1 MKKGQAFDRL
11 PRGKDD
17 SKCRTYAEAIPYLPC
32 LLCYDRGT
40 TGSAMVGLVLASK
53 STLMMGLARVLMLAL

>member
-1 MKKGQAFDRL
+1 MKKGQALDRL

-17 SKCRTYAEAIPYLPC
+17 SESRTYAEAIPYLPY